1 MNGVIKNEMQIK
13 NVRLLDSEKAVK
25 RDRNLAYMMEH
36 KPEYLLFS
44 YYTEAGLNGLLRERL
59 ADMPIHDSWDNPVCQ
74 IRGTFTGH
82 WLSAAARLYQET
94 GNMELKGRADYVVS
108 ELGRCQERNGD
119 GWAFSIP
126 EKFLYGLKKGY
137 HYWAPQY
144 VCHKTMMG
152 LLDMYEFAENAQ
164 ALEILKGCAGWFYR
178 FTSDITREN
187 MDLMMDLEETGGMME
202 LWADLYAVTKDPRH
216 LELMRRY
223 ERPKLTE
230 PVLRGEDVLTNM
242 HANMT
247 IPDIHGCARAYE
259 VTGEDRYR
267 KIVENYWDLAVT
279 QRGTFATG
287 GQTDAEL
294 WTARQKLAT
303 RLSALN
309 QEHCVVY
316 NMIRLADYLYRWSG
330 KAEYLDYMER
340 NIENG
345 LMAQGFWE
353 AVHNNKAED
362 KLLPS
367 SGLISYFLPLAAG
380 SRKNWG
386 TDDFWCCQCTLI
398 QANAKYREF
407 VYYKS
412 EKSLTVAQFIPAEID
427 TAFAGVPVRVV
438 QKAADLA
445 GDFLTINPVSTKTD
459 ERPGYVQMR
468 YDIEAKEAVVFE
480 LRIRLP
486 WWLKQEARVLVNG
499 EEIRYGKKESFAV
512 ISREWSH
519 DTVDIILPKGITCCA
534 LPDEPHTVAFMDG
547 PVVLG
552 GLVSEERTLI
562 GNIDKPETMIQPY
575 HEREW
580 YEWTGLYKT
589 VNQMRGFYFK
599 PLKEIGNQTYTVYFP
614 VKNPGDHNGAAF
626 L

>member
-1 MNGVIKNEMQIK
+1 
-13 NVRLLDSEKAVK
+13 
-25 RDRNLAYMMEH
+25 
-36 KPEYLLFS
+36 
-44 YYTEAGLNGLLRERL
+44 
-59 ADMPIHDSWDNPVCQ
+59 
-74 IRGTFTGH
+74 
-82 WLSAAARLYQET
+82 
-94 GNMELKGRADYVVS
+94 
-108 ELGRCQERNGD
+108 
-119 GWAFSIP
+119 
-126 EKFLYGLKKGY
+126 
-137 HYWAPQY
+137 
-144 VCHKTMMG
+144 
-152 LLDMYEFAENAQ
+152 
-164 ALEILKGCAGWFYR
+164 
-178 FTSDITREN
+178 
-187 MDLMMDLEETGGMME
+187 ME
-202 LWADLYAVTKDPRH
+202 LWADLYCITNDPEH

-247 IPDIHGCARAYE
+247 IPEIHGCARAYE
-259 VTGEDRYR
+259 VTGEERYR

-294 WTARQKLAT
+294 WTAKKKLAS

-316 NMIRLADYLYRWSG
+316 QMIRLADYLFRWTG
-330 KAEYLDYMER
+330 KAEYLDYIEK

-386 TDDFWCCQCTLI
+386 YDDFWCCQCTVI
-398 QANAKYREF
+398 QANAKYREY
-407 VYYKS
+407 VYYQS
-412 EKSLTVAQFIPAEID
+412 NDCLTVAQFIPAEIH
-427 TAFAGVPVRVV
+427 TEFEKIPVRVA
-438 QKAADLA
+438 QMAADLA
-445 GDFLTINPVSTKTD
+445 GDFLTINPVSIGTD
-459 ERPGYVQMR
+459 ERPDYIKMDYEIQAA
-468 YDIEAKEAVVFE
+468 EPVVFG
-480 LRIRLP
+480 LRVRLP
-486 WWLKQEARVLVNG
+486 WWLKEEAKILVNG
-499 EEIRYGKKESFAV
+499 VEISYEAEEHFTV
-512 ISREWSH
+512 IKREWRQ
-519 DTVDIILPKGITCCA
+519 DTVEVILPKGITCIP
-534 LPDEPHTVAFMDG
+534 LPDEPNTVAFMDG

-552 GLVSEERTLI
+552 GLVNEERTLVGDI
-562 GNIDKPETMIQPY
+562 EHPETMIQPY

-580 YEWTGLYKT
+580 YEWTNLYRT

-614 VKNPGDHNGAAF
+614 VIKKQVGIS
-626 L
+626 